1 MCLQIESM
9 VENLVGLEPSDIQK
23 ISVSILNHW
32 INTENQKTDV
42 HTLNA
47 KIRNIKG
54 LLKISRNKT
63 SNEPDV
69 LTGKFLSKCLEIQDL
84 NEEALVEAVEV
95 LCSGQSREE
104 AW

>member
-23 ISVSILNHW
+23 ISASILNHW
-32 INTENQKTDV
+32 IKTENQKTDV
-42 HTLNA
+42 QTLNA

-63 SNEPDV
+63 SNESDV
-69 LTGKFLSKCLEIQDL
+69 LAGSFLSKCLEIEDL